1 MFNFTSGT
9 ADGHLLDA
17 DAIYLQVK
25 LAVKE
30 NNLFEWQTFPAR
42 YHPTSRSTH
51 SAAFSER
58 KGCFSYCIDW
68 IAPSTHRLH
77 LLLIESVRY
86 VDWRVLWSFAKQL
99 VVQKLMFC
107 AVPICICSVCFVV
120 WHSSTSDA
128 LARINLA
135 RLFSTWFYLLVS
147 RKLFRRLKKFPQ
159 DEPCAGQWY
168 FFGDTEDR
176 IRKCVRW
183 IKIKATLLYRNDACS
198 YSSLTDFQDA
208 VSEQVCTIT
217 GNRLNSSRS
226 IHRSPRQPR

>member
-9 ADGHLLDA
+9 ADRHLLDA

-42 YHPTSRSTH
+42 YHPTSRSTP

-58 KGCFSYCIDW
+58 KGCFSYCIDS
-68 IAPSTHRLH
+68 IAPSTHQFR
-77 LLLIESVRY
+77 LLLIESGMLNDEFSDRL
-86 VDWRVLWSFAKQL
+86 RSSLLF
-99 VVQKLMFC
+99 QKLMFC

-168 FFGDTEDR
+168 FFEGTEDR

-183 IKIKATLLYRNDACS
+183 IKRKATLLYRNDACS
-198 YSSLTDFQDA
+198 YSSLTD
-208 VSEQVCTIT
+208 
-217 GNRLNSSRS
+217 L
-226 IHRSPRQPR
+226 